1 MFLIRR
7 FFYSL
12 FLMSFVLL
20 VACDNDDDDNDD
32 PQPAIVG
39 TWNLTNAEFS
49 FDDKSVRDFIEDYYS
64 ELGVE
69 LTDEQLDEF
78 EEAVNEELEGEFN
91 DGSTFEFQSNGT
103 FLVKTDDDDQDSQG
117 TWQMPDNNTLIINDG
132 SEATEFTIESLT
144 SSQLKISIES
154 EEELDLGQE
163 NPEAV
168 TIGLT
173 FSFSKQ

>member
-1 MFLIRR
+1 MTKRI
-7 FFYSL
+7 FYTFS
-12 FLMSFVLL
+12 LMSFVLL
-20 VACDNDDDDNDD
+20 VSCDNDDDNDD

-49 FDDKSVRDFIEDYYS
+49 FDDKSLRDFFEEYYS

-69 LTDEQLDEF
+69 LTEEQLDEIEDAF
-78 EEAVNEELEGEFN
+78 SEELEGEFD
-91 DGSTFEFQSNGT
+91 DGNTFEFQSNGT
-103 FLVKTDDDDQDSQG
+103 LLVKTDDDDQDSQG

-144 SSQLKISIES
+144 SSQLKISVES
-154 EEELDLGQE
+154 EEELDLEQE

-173 FSFSKQ
+173 FSFSKL